1 MEDLNLQK
9 IIADFPD
16 CVTNGAKLKGLISD
30 LYPDTPKAIV
40 NSLVFMVN
48 SGIAKE
54 IRDTKGADEAD
65 KSRWKQKIEDD
76 GFAEKFATLATEMF
90 LAAVVHSGG
99 KDSMQ
104 ALNDVKSLDLLPVLT
119 ENKIYSL
126 LTHRYT
132 YQKDITYNK
141 AANYADIGRIFDVR
155 CNREGSVFTAK
166 SKGSYSNIYSC
177 CLKFTDKKLSGF
189 SCDCPS
195 YTNWHTLCKH
205 LVGLMILIERKRQEL
220 LKEKKADKA
229 QSIAQPV
236 GDKESSSKK
245 SLFETALFDFDIEN
259 GVLKKYNGK
268 EQNVVIP
275 GCVTSIGGCAFYGCN
290 LLKSVTI
297 PNGVTS
303 IGAAAFYACQSLT
316 SITIPN
322 SVTSIGV
329 TAFYA
334 CRSLTSITIPN
345 SVTVIGASAFRDC
358 DLLASITIPDGIKS
372 IGGYAFDGC
381 ATLKEIIFKG
391 TTTQWNA
398 VLKGFGIPLSKV
410 SCAFEP
416 EKAENAGTNVE
427 QRRADNS
434 LDSRKQEKSAAVQ
447 ANAPN
452 TQPQP
457 QYEPKPTENHAI
469 SDNKNRE
476 LNGRRLSWI
485 IWGIIAIL
493 MGLYTILNC
502 NLGGVTCFFIICW
515 YIYTFVQAIYKKNE
529 HGKSRI
535 IWSIITIFLW
545 GYVFFRGLAND
556 DSSEIACAFTAVWFM
571 YTFFQVIY
579 GGLRD

>member
-16 CVTNGAKLKGLISD
+16 CVTNGVKLKGIILD

-40 NSLVFMVN
+40 NSLVFIVN

-54 IRDTKGADEAD
+54 IRDIKGADVAN
-65 KSRWKQKIEDD
+65 KSRWKQIIEDD
-76 GFAEKFATLATEMF
+76 GFAEKYAALAIEMF

-119 ENKIYSL
+119 KNKIYSL

-132 YQKDITYNK
+132 YQKDITYEK
-141 AANYADIGRIFDVR
+141 AETYANTGRIFDVR
-155 CNREGSVFTAK
+155 CNGEESVFTAK
-166 SKGSYSNIYSC
+166 SKGSYHNIYGCS
-177 CLKFTDKKLSGF
+177 LKFTDKKLSDF
-189 SCDCPS
+189 RCDCPS
-195 YTNWHTLCKH
+195 YTNWRTLCKH
-205 LVGLMILIERKRQEL
+205 LVGMMILIERKRQEL

-229 QSIAQPV
+229 QGVAQSAI
-236 GDKESSSKK
+236 DKQSNAEKLLS
-245 SLFETALFDFDIEN
+245 ETALSEFDIEN
-259 GVLKKYNGK
+259 GVLKKYKGK
-268 EQNVVIP
+268 EKNVVVP
-275 GCVTSIGGCAFYGCN
+275 ECVTAIDGWAFYGCP

-303 IGAAAFYACQSLT
+303 IGPS
-316 SITIPN
+316 
-322 SVTSIGV
+322 
-329 TAFYA
+329 AFYA

-345 SVTVIGASAFRDC
+345 SVTTIGASAFRDCSLLTSITIPGGVKFIDDWMFLGCRVLTNITMGNGVTAIGASAFRDC

-372 IGGYAFDGC
+372 IGDYAFDGC

-410 SCAFEP
+410 SCAFAL
-416 EKAENAGTNVE
+416 EKAEKAGTNVE

-434 LDSRKQEKSAAVQ
+434 LDSRKQEKSVAVQ

-476 LNGRRLSWI
+476 FNGRRLSWI
-485 IWGIIAIL
+485 IW
-493 MGLYTILNC
+493 
-502 NLGGVTCFFIICW
+502 
-515 YIYTFVQAIYKKNE
+515 
-529 HGKSRI
+529 
-535 IWSIITIFLW
+535 
-545 GYVFFRGLAND
+545 
-556 DSSEIACAFTAVWFM
+556 
-571 YTFFQVIY
+571 
-579 GGLRD
+579 

>member
-1 MEDLNLQK
+1 MPID
-9 IIADFPD
+9 
-16 CVTNGAKLKGLISD
+16 
-30 LYPDTPKAIV
+30 
-40 NSLVFMVN
+40 
-48 SGIAKE
+48 
-54 IRDTKGADEAD
+54 
-65 KSRWKQKIEDD
+65 
-76 GFAEKFATLATEMF
+76 
-90 LAAVVHSGG
+90 
-99 KDSMQ
+99 
-104 ALNDVKSLDLLPVLT
+104 
-119 ENKIYSL
+119 
-126 LTHRYT
+126 
-132 YQKDITYNK
+132 
-141 AANYADIGRIFDVR
+141 
-155 CNREGSVFTAK
+155 
-166 SKGSYSNIYSC
+166 
-177 CLKFTDKKLSGF
+177 
-189 SCDCPS
+189 
-195 YTNWHTLCKH
+195 
-205 LVGLMILIERKRQEL
+205 
-220 LKEKKADKA
+220 
-229 QSIAQPV
+229 
-236 GDKESSSKK
+236 
-245 SLFETALFDFDIEN
+245 
-259 GVLKKYNGK
+259 
-268 EQNVVIP
+268 
-275 GCVTSIGGCAFYGCN
+275 CAFYGCN